1 MARLNFEIPK
11 KLHIQLTTIAT
22 TLGYK
27 KRRVEFYTNCLM
39 VGALQLAADADKA
52 MIAEYSTQIAA
63 EIIDKAE
70 KCEGENPFSIE
81 FKIGQYEVF
90 CDGTLDLTYRETFQ
104 ETRDSEA
111 EYELIN
117 VGITLDDGNPAIYLN
132 GVEIEHPIGMFDI
145 EKEVIRQ
152 LK

>member
-52 MIAEYSTQIAA
+52 MIAEYSTLIAA
-63 EIIDKAE
+63 EIIDKCE
-70 KCEGENPFSIE
+70 KYEGENPFSIE
-81 FKIGQYEVF
+81 LKIGQYEVF
-90 CDGTLDLTYRETFQ
+90 CDGTLDLTYKTSFAETL
-104 ETRDSEA
+104 DSE
-111 EYELIN
+111 EEKVLQTISLM
-117 VGITLDDGNPAIYLN
+117 LDEGNPAIYLN